1 MKRATRL
8 SAAFVK
14 TIREPG
20 RYGEGHGGKGL
31 SLLVKR
37 RRNDELSKSWSQRL
51 RINGRPFN
59 IGLGSYPLVSL
70 KDARA
75 AALENAQ
82 KVARGVDPRAVDSRE
97 PDVPTFAEA
106 AEAVI
111 NLKSKEWRQG
121 SKSEKL
127 WRSSLRDY
135 AVPKLG
141 HRRVSEITRA
151 DVHSVLESIWWEKPE
166 TARRV
171 RQRISKIMQWS
182 IVKEYRQDNPAGEAL
197 NVLLPKRTGTI
208 GHHRALHHSKV
219 AEAVEIVKS
228 SPGAWPMTKLCFEFM
243 VLTAARSGEV
253 RGAMW
258 DEMNLDDATWIVPA
272 ERMKALREH
281 QVPLS
286 SRAKTILRDAS
297 EFTDG
302 SGLVFPSLRG
312 KPLSDST
319 LSKLLRELGVNAVP
333 HGFRSTFRD
342 WCAETGE
349 PRELAEAALA
359 HTVRGVEGAYLRSRM
374 LERRRELMQRWSDHV
389 TSGAGV

>member
-1 MKRATRL
+1 M
-8 SAAFVK
+8 K

-20 RYGEGHGGKGL
+20 RYGEGRGGNGL

-37 RRNDELSKSWSQRL
+37 RQNGELSKSWSQRL

-82 KVARGVDPRAVDSRE
+82 KIARGVDPRAADSRE

-106 AEAVI
+106 AETVI
-111 NLKSKEWRQG
+111 AMKSEGWRHG
-121 SKSEKL
+121 GKSEKQ
-127 WRSSLRDY
+127 WRASLRDY
-135 AVPKLG
+135 AIPKLG
-141 HRRVSEITRA
+141 HRPVSEISRA
-151 DVHSVLESIWWEKPE
+151 DVQEVLQPIWSTKAE

-171 RQRISKIMQWS
+171 RQRISAIMLWAMAM
-182 IVKEYRQDNPAGEAL
+182 EHRHDNPAGKAL
-197 NVLLPKRTGTI
+197 DILLPKNVGATR
-208 GHHRALHHSKV
+208 HHRALHHSKV
-219 AEAVEIVKS
+219 GEAVELVKS

-272 ERMKALREH
+272 DRMKALREH
-281 QVPLS
+281 RVPLS
-286 SRAKTILRDAS
+286 SRAVAILKEVS

-302 SGLVFPSLRG
+302 SGLVFPSLSG
-312 KPLSDST
+312 SPLSDST

-342 WCAETGE
+342 WCADTGE

-359 HTVRGVEGAYLRSRM
+359 HTVRGVEGAYFRSRM

-389 TSGAGV
+389 TSGAVV